1 MQFAKIIGFWIGFAL
16 LFGCL
21 FLFGRLA
28 DRTVKKPDEDGRN
41 ATAPNSPKKNGGA
54 S

>member
-28 DRTVKKPDEDGRN
+28 DRTVKKPDEGAKDVAAAPKESKGGR
-41 ATAPNSPKKNGGA
+41 K
-54 S
+54 